1 MRINGTCNFWCRS
14 RYVNQVTFFRFQAG
28 RRRYTV
34 HFNSMVQVS
43 DCTTFAIL
51 LSPIV
56 P

>member
-1 MRINGTCNFWCRS
+1 MELVIFGVVLVMLIKS
-14 RYVNQVTFFRFQAG
+14 PFFRFQAG